1 MWQSVWMFINSNY
14 GKLYNYGLYISSLLK
29 VIFRLIILLILKIHV
44 NSYWPIRNNKTQ
56 VWKVC
61 FLLCLF
67 RNKTFYLNTWQISRC
82 ILITFLFSYNFRKIR
97 PSLDLDATRNP
108 LNYLLTI
115 EVTDGERSTD
125 ALFRIYVIKNNTKAP
140 EFSYEERDVSESLAV
155 GSEIIVYTAF
165 DPDQPPYGIVSYE
178 IQMGT
183 SLLIL
188 FFKK

>member
-1 MWQSVWMFINSNY
+1 M
-14 GKLYNYGLYISSLLK
+14 
-29 VIFRLIILLILKIHV
+29 
-44 NSYWPIRNNKTQ
+44 
-56 VWKVC
+56 
-61 FLLCLF
+61 
-67 RNKTFYLNTWQISRC
+67 
-82 ILITFLFSYNFRKIR
+82 
-97 PSLDLDATRNP
+97 
-108 LNYLLTI
+108 TI